1 MPKRFRN
8 RYAEKSQSAMPKP
21 VLVYCN
27 ANVDKLSVKLMHGY
41 KEDIVLAIDDY
52 IFAKLEADSA
62 K

>member
-1 MPKRFRN
+1 
-8 RYAEKSQSAMPKP
+8 MPKP